1 MKKNFNLKTILTAVI
16 AFACTTV
23 MGQNFD
29 EYFENNT
36 LRVNFILGG
45 NATEQ
50 DILIENMQSI
60 PECMAGRTI
69 SQSFQCR
76 AMRNSN

>member
-23 MGQNFD
+23 MGQDFD

-60 PECMAGRTI
+60 PEWYGRKN
-69 SQSFQCR
+69 
-76 AMRNSN
+76 RNV